1 MVKFLGFGSFLVGI
15 SSVALFGCSAVQG
28 VFPAE
33 TVTVTAAPSKVSEP
47 APGASVVERNSSA
60 PATST
65 PAEEPN
71 PPMGVF
77 LAYADRLCGPS
88 SEDLP
93 ELVGPGDGPDYVEVI
108 QMVALWLDYTVELT
122 NTYDD
127 QTIRAVKRMQSD
139 LGVDSDGQV
148 GPITWNAVQ
157 QRVCPD
163 WGRPAGGD
171 SESEDGFYM
180 PDLVGTVLGSATDFL
195 WYEYGLSEGLGSYKV
210 RQGSYCDGSEVA
222 VVQQVVPSPGT
233 WVPYDD
239 SYEMVTIYAAC
250 E

>member
-1 MVKFLGFGSFLVGI
+1 MVRFLGFGGFLVGI
-15 SSVALFGCSAVQG
+15 SSVALVGCSAVQG

-122 NTYDD
+122 NRYDD

-163 WGRPAGGD
+163 WGRPVGGD
-171 SESEDGFYM
+171 SESEGGFYM
-180 PDLVGTVLGSATDFL
+180 PDFVGTVLGSATDFL
-195 WYEYGLSEGLGSYKV
+195 WYEYGLPYATSYKV
-210 RQGSYCDGSEVA
+210 RQGSSCDSGEVA

-233 WVPYDD
+233 WVPYED